1 MITVGTKIKC
11 TLYSLASK
19 YGAMSATYIHSEP
32 QPWEGEREGITSMS
46 QTQSQLI
53 CSAVAAEGGGERG

>member
-1 MITVGTKIKC
+1 MITVGIKIKC

-32 QPWEGEREGITSMS
+32 QPWEGEREGITSDFWFIVIYES
-46 QTQSQLI
+46 EPEPAHL
-53 CSAVAAEGGGERG
+53 